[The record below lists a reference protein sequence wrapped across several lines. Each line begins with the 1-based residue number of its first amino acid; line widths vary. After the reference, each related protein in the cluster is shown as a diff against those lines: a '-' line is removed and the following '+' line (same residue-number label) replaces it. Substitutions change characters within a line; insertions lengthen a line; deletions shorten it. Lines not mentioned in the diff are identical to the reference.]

1 MLKKLLIT
9 SVTGLL
15 LTIGIKPTMASTVVE
30 KAARSGFI
38 TVGVPMNAVPYS
50 YINADEQLDG
60 FSIDIIKLIHKQ
72 LEEELDRGIQLDFV
86 PVESLKEGVPK
97 LLTGE
102 IDMVCNTVFTWQRDK
117 YVDYTLRYTIS
128 GIRLLF
134 PKGKIP
140 ADTSLRNTKIGIP
153 PQTFVSD
160 AIKLA
165 HPNATFVEVASF
177 DEGATALKEGKIDAL
192 AGDTMM
198 LDGLRQQIN
207 PNGFEQYP
215 ALSEEPYAKFG
226 VGCIVS
232 QNNSVF
238 LDIANFTIARMM
250 EGYLVNDPEMTTLV
264 NKWVGENG
272 VVSVVSPEALKNFF
286 QSTINNHEQI
296 PFPKQ

>member
-1 MLKKLLIT
+1 MFKKLLIT
-9 SVTGLL
+9 SITGVL
-15 LTIGIKPTMASTVVE
+15 LTIGIKPSVANTVVE
-30 KAARSGFI
+30 NVARSGFI
-38 TVGVPMNAVPYS
+38 TVGVPVNAVPYS
-50 YINADEQLDG
+50 YINAEEQLDG

-72 LEEELDRGIQLDFV
+72 LEQELDRSIVLDFV
-86 PVESLKEGVPK
+86 PINTPQDALRKM
-97 LLTGE
+97 LTGE
-102 IDMVCNTVFTWQRDK
+102 IDMACNGVFTWERDK

-140 ADTSLRNTKIGIP
+140 ADTSLSNTKIGIP

-165 HPNATFVEVASF
+165 HPNATFVNVTTFE
-177 DEGATALKEGKIDAL
+177 EGATALKEGKIDAL

-207 PNGFEQYP
+207 PEGFEQFP
-215 ALSEEPYAKFG
+215 PFSQDPYARFG
-226 VGCIVS
+226 VGCIVP

-238 LDIANFTIARMM
+238 LNIANFTIAKMM
-250 EGYLVNDPEMTTLV
+250 EGYLVNNPEMTTLV

-272 VVSVVSPEALKNFF
+272 VVSIVSPEAIKTFF
-286 QSTINNHEQI
+286 QNTINNHEQI
-296 PFPKQ
+296 PFPQK